1 MTNCVSDTE
10 FPALSVAVQVTIVSP
25 KGKTSG
31 ASLVTDDIPDIS
43 STVDSPKSSIM
54 VSTAVASISY
64 RLELIKLVL
73 MYQLW
78 KQPVC

>member
-31 ASLVTDDIPDIS
+31 ALLVIS
-43 STVDSPKSSIM
+43 GRTSIISEICGDSISIIL
-54 VSTAVASISY
+54 SNDVASNMTSAD
-64 RLELIKLVL
+64 
-73 MYQLW
+73 
-78 KQPVC
+78 VCN